1 MKSFCV
7 LLFKFTSIKYTSIF
21 FVYIFYQEGLY
32 IDIFHKTYLNCILKL
47 CSYKIKSTLKK
58 IMILLVDENLL

>member
-47 CSYKIKSTLKK
+47 CSYKIKSILKK
-58 IMILLVDENLL
+58 LINLIVYENVL